1 MSTATTNRQPDRVA
15 EWPRLSAS
23 IDGVSGRILRGSQT
37 YIGSITIN
45 GTQHPCEAPS
55 SDELRTGMI
64 ARAVAIAIRLRRPV
78 RLSVQDNGCTWVLG
92 IRPEGFVQLVD
103 DNGTIT
109 SPDGL
114 AVQEARCRVCRRL
127 QPVIEAVCI
136 QCCTPEPFRVE
147 MEPLDAAEPAPVAV
161 LEPEDFEDDPLA
173 QLRDEVDEHTVYRSR
188 STPPATPPRPTL
200 RLTFNTTDP
209 VELNRNAAIGRR
221 PEAVDGRQ
229 PVGVPSP
236 ERRLSRTH
244 ALVDVDEEGRIVV
257 TDHHSGNGI
266 EVEVDPPTIFS
277 PDVPY
282 VIEPGTTLIM
292 GDVVC
297 TIDIVAA
304 A

>member
-1 MSTATTNRQPDRVA
+1 MSTATTSRQPDRVA
-15 EWPRLSAS
+15 EWPRLAAS
-23 IDGVSGRILRGSQT
+23 IDGVSGRILHGSQT

-78 RLSVQDNGCTWVLG
+78 RLTVQDNGRAWVLG
-92 IRPEGFVQLVD
+92 IRPEGIVQLVD
-103 DNGTIT
+103 DNGTIP

-114 AVQEARCRVCRRL
+114 AVQEGRCRVCRRL
-127 QPVIEAVCI
+127 QPVTEPVCI
-136 QCCTPEPFRVE
+136 QCGTPEPHRVE
-147 MEPLDAAEPAPVAV
+147 TEPLDAPQPTPVAI
-161 LEPEDFEDDPLA
+161 EIPEDFDDDPLE
-173 QLRDEVDEHTVYRSR
+173 QLHEDLNEHTVYRSR
-188 STPPATPPRPTL
+188 STPPAAPARPTL
-200 RLTFNTTDP
+200 RLTFNTTAP
-209 VELNRNAAIGRR
+209 VELMRNAAIGRR

-229 PVGVPSP
+229 PIGVPSP

-244 ALVDVDEEGRIVV
+244 ALVDVDEEGRILV

-266 EVEVDPPTIFS
+266 EVEVDPPTIFA

-292 GDVVC
+292 GDIVC
-297 TIDIVAA
+297 TIDVVDAA
-304 A
+304 